1 MRHDDRAPVSI
12 ASPPGL
18 RSDGV
23 ARNPFFSGMVAFA
36 LAAAVVLAAGW
47 GALALWFQ
55 LPGPAPVR
63 LLVIAGWC
71 LLGLGAL
78 VACIRRRGKWGRR
91 ALPGFG
97 LALVALL
104 AWWSTLTPSHDREW
118 ADDVARL
125 LVPEVSGSHVTLHN
139 VRNFQWRTAEDYT
152 ARWET
157 REYDLDRLVSA
168 DLVMSYWMGPAIA
181 HTLVSFGFD
190 DGQRLVFSLEIRKER
205 HESFSAIGG
214 FFRRFEQVLVAA
226 DENDIVRTRSNARGE
241 DVYLYRLDVPPEALR
256 ALFAGYLDEAAALR
270 REPAFYNTLTSNCT
284 TIIFALARR
293 IAPGIPLDYRLLLS
307 GYFARYVH
315 DQGGLASG
323 YAYEELQ
330 QRGYI
335 NPRATA
341 LPADAGPEEF
351 SSVIRQG
358 VPGAGGAGGPRPAG
372 NAP

>member
-1 MRHDDRAPVSI
+1 M
-12 ASPPGL
+12 
-18 RSDGV
+18 
-23 ARNPFFSGMVAFA
+23 
-36 LAAAVVLAAGW
+36 LAAAVVLAAAW

-55 LPGPAPVR
+55 LPGPGVAR
-63 LLVIAGWC
+63 LGAVPGWS
-71 LLGLGAL
+71 LLGLAAL
-78 VACIRRRGKWGRR
+78 WVCVRRPQGRLR
-91 ALPGFG
+91 LALPAFG

-104 AWWSTLTPSHDREW
+104 AWWGTLTPSHERAW

-125 LVPEVSGSHVTLHN
+125 LESEAEGSRVTLHN
-139 VRNFQWRTAEDYT
+139 VRNFAWRTPEDYT

-190 DGQRLVFSLEIRKER
+190 DGQRVVFSLEIRKER

-214 FFRRFEQVLVAA
+214 FFRKFEQVLVAA

-241 DVYLYRLDVPPEALR
+241 DVYLYRLDLPPETLR
-256 ALFAGYLDEAAALR
+256 ALFAGYLDEAAALH

-284 TIIFALARR
+284 TIIFELARR
-293 IAPGIPLDYRLLLS
+293 ITPGIPMDYRLLLS

-315 DQGGLASG
+315 ELGGLTAG
-323 YAYEELQ
+323 HDYEELQ
-330 QRGYI
+330 RRGYI

-341 LPADAGPEEF
+341 LPPEAGSDVF
-351 SSVIRQG
+351 SRAIRQG
-358 VPGAGGAGGPRPAG
+358 VPGTGGAEVGP
-372 NAP
+372 

>member
-1 MRHDDRAPVSI
+1 MHHHDHGPVNI
-12 ASPPGL
+12 ASRPDRVIPDSMTPNRSFSRLPPC
-18 RSDGV
+18 V
-23 ARNPFFSGMVAFA
+23 
-36 LAAAVVLAAGW
+36 LAAAAGLVTAW

-63 LLVIAGWC
+63 LAAIAAWC
-71 LLGLGAL
+71 LLGLGGV
-78 VACIRRRGKWGRR
+78 VACIRRRGRWPRW
-91 ALPGFG
+91 ALPAFG
-97 LALVALL
+97 LALIALL

-125 LVPEVSGSHVTLHN
+125 LEPEVEGSRVTLHN
-139 VRNFQWRTAEDYT
+139 VRNFDWRTPEDYT

-157 REYDLDRLVSA
+157 REYDLDRLASA

-241 DVYLYRLDVPPEALR
+241 DVYLYRLDLPPEALR

-293 IAPGIPLDYRLLLS
+293 ISPGIPMDYRLLLS
-307 GYFARYVH
+307 GYFARYVFEL
-315 DQGGLASG
+315 GGLTAG
-323 YAYEELQ
+323 HEYEDLQ
-330 QRGYI
+330 RRGYI
-335 NPRATA
+335 NARATA
-341 LPADAGPEEF
+341 LPADAGSEAF
-351 SSVIRQG
+351 SRAIRQG
-358 VPGAGGAGGPRPAG
+358 VPGTGGAEVARER
-372 NAP
+372 